1 MNTTLRHFLFYEGKC
16 ARQAGCCVLCRSTD
30 CERALA
36 LLQKKARKAG
46 RGAELICDESTA
58 ATSCPCCGNPTV
70 VPNVSLTY

>member
-1 MNTTLRHFLFYEGKC
+1 MKESVQDRPAAVCGADRPT
-16 ARQAGCCVLCRSTD
+16 ARES
-30 CERALA
+30 ALA

-58 ATSCPCCGNPTV
+58 ATSCPYCGNPTV

>member
-1 MNTTLRHFLFYEGKC
+1 MKESVQDRPAAVCGADRLR
-16 ARQAGCCVLCRSTD
+16 
-30 CERALA
+30 ERALA

-58 ATSCPCCGNPTV
+58 ATSCPYCGNPTV

>member
-1 MNTTLRHFLFYEGKC
+1 VQIDRL
-16 ARQAGCCVLCRSTD
+16 Q
-30 CERALA
+30 ERALA

-58 ATSCPCCGNPTV
+58 ATSCPYCGNPTV

>member
-1 MNTTLRHFLFYEGKC
+1 MCRTGRLLC
-16 ARQAGCCVLCRSTD
+16 AVQIDRLQ
-30 CERALA
+30 EREQA

-58 ATSCPCCGNPTV
+58 ATSCPYCGNPTV

>member
-1 MNTTLRHFLFYEGKC
+1 MYRTGRLLC
-16 ARQAGCCVLCRSTD
+16 AVQIDRLQ
-30 CERALA
+30 ERALA

-58 ATSCPCCGNPTV
+58 ATSCPYCGNPTV

>member
-1 MNTTLRHFLFYEGKC
+1 MCRTGRLLCAVQIDRLRE
-16 ARQAGCCVLCRSTD
+16 S
-30 CERALA
+30 ALT

-58 ATSCPCCGNPTV
+58 ATSCPYCGNPTV

>member
-1 MNTTLRHFLFYEGKC
+1 MCRTGRLPCAVQIDRLR
-16 ARQAGCCVLCRSTD
+16 
-30 CERALA
+30 ERALA

-58 ATSCPCCGNPTV
+58 ATSCPYCGNPTV